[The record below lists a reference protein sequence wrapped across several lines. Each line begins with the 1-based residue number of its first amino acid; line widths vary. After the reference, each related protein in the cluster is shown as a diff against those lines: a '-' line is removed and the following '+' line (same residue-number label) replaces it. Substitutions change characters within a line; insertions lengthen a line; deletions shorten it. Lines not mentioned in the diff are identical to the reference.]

1 MQRSSHKRHWGVK
14 ASTAGRYK
22 SRLKPCFWNKLV
34 NNISAS
40 RADSEL
46 RCLTACCRPELAR
59 PPAACTCLWHGPGLF
74 AQQAASTSDAAGLV
88 WSGARRCERQ
98 PRSPQRPT
106 AGAQLLSPQPVA
118 CILVRAKKQR
128 WLQEEVTAGLRAK
141 LASSY
146 LQ

>member
-1 MQRSSHKRHWGVK
+1 MHLERK
-14 ASTAGRYK
+14 GRWY

-46 RCLTACCRPELAR
+46 RCLTACCQPELAR
-59 PPAACTCLWHGPGLF
+59 PPAACTCSWHGPGLF
-74 AQQAASTSDAAGLV
+74 AQQAAPTSDDGADLA
-88 WSGARRCERQ
+88 WSGVRCGARRCERQ
-98 PRSPQRPT
+98 PRSGPLLA

-118 CILVRAKKQR
+118 CILVHAKKQR
-128 WLQEEVTAGLRAK
+128 WLQEEVTPGSGQ

>member
-1 MQRSSHKRHWGVK
+1 MHLERK
-14 ASTAGRYK
+14 GRWY

-34 NNISAS
+34 NDISAS

-59 PPAACTCLWHGPGLF
+59 PPAACTCLWHCPGPF
-74 AQQAASTSDAAGLV
+74 AQQAASTSDGADLV
-88 WSGARRCERQ
+88 WSGVA
-98 PRSPQRPT
+98 PGAVMSGSPAAAHCCWSP
-106 AGAQLLSPQPVA
+106 AAQSPA
-118 CILVRAKKQR
+118 SGLHILVRAKKQR
-128 WLQEEVTAGLRAK
+128 WLQEEVTPGSGQ